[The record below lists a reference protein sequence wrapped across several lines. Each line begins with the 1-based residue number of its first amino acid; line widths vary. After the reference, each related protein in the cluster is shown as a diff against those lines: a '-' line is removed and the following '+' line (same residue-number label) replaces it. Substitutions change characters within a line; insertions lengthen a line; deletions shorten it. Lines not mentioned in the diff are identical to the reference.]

1 MKYVIAFLI
10 ALIFLSVRATGIP
23 EPKKYNF
30 EISYRDGKGELTV
43 PLVITTIYGYGKNYI
58 NDGKELSATI
68 KDYKESKF
76 KSYPKIYEAI
86 KNDKRFVGVKLS
98 VKIFPTKLKDTFEV
112 EIEFYHSENS
122 GFIEEK
128 DTLIPVITEYKI
140 KTVQMLSLNKPK
152 DLKGLKKILVNKDL
166 KENREIPFKVVLF
179 ER

>member
-10 ALIFLSVRATGIP
+10 ALVFLSVQATGIP

-30 EISYRDGKGELTV
+30 EISYIDGKGGLTV

-58 NDGKELSATI
+58 NDGKELSETI
-68 KDYKESKF
+68 KDYKEPSKF
-76 KSYPKIYEAI
+76 PEIYEAI

-122 GFIEEK
+122 GFIVEK
-128 DTLIPVITEYKI
+128 GTRIPEITEYKI

>member
-10 ALIFLSVRATGIP
+10 ALIFLSVQATGIP

-30 EISYRDGKGELTV
+30 EISFRDGKGGLTV

-68 KDYKESKF
+68 KDYKEPSKF
-76 KSYPKIYEAI
+76 PEIYEAI

-112 EIEFYHSENS
+112 EIEFYNSENF